1 MLDAATLPQ
10 VRTPLPGPKSQ
21 ELWALREKYVTRG
34 AGNTTHIFI
43 EEARGA
49 MLRDVDGNTLLDFAG
64 GIGVLNVG
72 HCPEQ
77 VVRAVK
83 EQAEKYLHLCFHVAL
98 YEPYVR
104 LAEKLV
110 NITPGSFSKKVMFV
124 NSGAEAVE
132 NAVKFA
138 RKYTERSGIVA
149 LECAFHGRTLMA
161 MSLTSKV
168 KPYKFGFGPFAPE
181 VYKVHSPYC
190 YRCLFNAT
198 YPGCGLHCLE
208 YVQRFLAAE
217 AAAEKIA
224 AVVVE
229 VVQGEGG
236 FIVCPK
242 EFLLGL
248 KELCKQYGIVYIV
261 DEVQTGFGRTGKM
274 FASEHY

>member
-1 MLDAATLPQ
+1 MPQ
-10 VRTPLPGPKSQ
+10 VITSIPGPKSQ
-21 ELWALREKYVTRG
+21 ELLALRQKYVTRG

-49 MLRDVDGNTLLDFAG
+49 LLRDVDGNTLLDFAG

-83 EQAEKYLHLCFHVAL
+83 EQAEKYLHLCFHVAM

-110 NITPGSFSKKVMFV
+110 SITPGQFPKKVMFV

-138 RKYTERSGIVA
+138 RKYTERPGIVS
-149 LECAFHGRTLMA
+149 LECGFHGRTLMA

-168 KPYKFGFGPFAPE
+168 KPYKFGFGPFAP
-181 VYKVHSPYC
+181 
-190 YRCLFNAT
+190 
-198 YPGCGLHCLE
+198 
-208 YVQRFLAAE
+208 
-217 AAAEKIA
+217 
-224 AVVVE
+224 
-229 VVQGEGG
+229 
-236 FIVCPK
+236 
-242 EFLLGL
+242 
-248 KELCKQYGIVYIV
+248 
-261 DEVQTGFGRTGKM
+261 
-274 FASEHY
+274 